1 MSKGHFGRNPFVMK
15 SLWIPVIAIFMH
27 CWHLTAE
34 ETGQV
39 LDTGD
44 SSTQSKVVT
53 SFETD
58 VDYSYVG
65 DARTKLGHGRTGEL
79 SEQSTG
85 ARFVV
90 APRWGEGPI
99 YRFGLGF
106 QRFSFGLPRLTP
118 LPNTLQSTTVILGAD
133 LQVFNSWL
141 VRIEAE
147 PGIYS
152 DFHDVSSGDFNVPF
166 IIGGSYIAG
175 ADLQWVLGLSVDVNR
190 RYPVI
195 PAIGVR
201 WSFADRW
208 VLDAVL
214 PSPRLEYEWK
224 KGWTLYAG
232 GDFKDGTYRVDDS
245 FGSAHGDTRLNGAIV
260 EYDEIRVGGGSL
272 WKVSKDFTIGLEG
285 GYLPYR
291 EFDFHRADTSFRNET
306 GAAYGQISVSGRF

>member
-1 MSKGHFGRNPFVMK
+1 MLKDQCDRMPSSMK
-15 SLWIPVIAIFMH
+15 SLWIPFIALFIH
-27 CWHLTAE
+27 SSHLSAE
-34 ETGQV
+34 ELGQSV
-39 LDTGD
+39 DTGGNP
-44 SSTQSKVVT
+44 THSKLET

-65 DARTKLGHGRTGEL
+65 DARTNLGHGRTGEL
-79 SEQSTG
+79 SEQSVG

-106 QRFSFGLPRLTP
+106 QRFSFGLPSLAP
-118 LPNTLQSTTVILGAD
+118 LPNTLQSATVIVGAD

-152 DFHDVSSGDFNVPF
+152 DFRDVSSSDFNVPF

-175 ADLQWVLGLSVDVNR
+175 ADLQWILGLSVDVNR

-232 GDFKDGTYRVDDS
+232 ADFKDGTYRVSNTFGNAHDDS
-245 FGSAHGDTRLNGAIV
+245 HLNSAIV
-260 EYDEIRVGGGSL
+260 EYDEIRVGAGTS
-272 WKVSKDFTIGLEG
+272 WKASKDFTLEVEG

-291 EFDFHRADTSFRNET
+291 EFDFHRAGTSFRNET
-306 GAAYGQISVSGRF
+306 GAAYGQMSISGRF